1 MALPISLRTEKLFMF
16 LRSKIIFW
24 VCFFLFLPAL
34 VKAKVFRISL
44 ILGDASTKPLLLVLK
59 ELKRENPG
67 FLKRIKVRFYPQKN
81 ILSQDLSFVANSDV
95 IVVNIMGK
103 SLPKLISSWLLKAK
117 KKRAFILGVYS
128 EGSYD
133 KSMKR
138 LGIRIDPLVEKY
150 VSNGGTQNLKNL
162 LFYLA
167 NKYLHLNYQYLS
179 PEKIPD
185 FAIYDWKTH
194 KIFKTYKEFWNFEKK
209 RLSKKLKKPWI
220 GVVFYKYSYINSQM
234 KPIDAV
240 CKALYRAGFNVLA
253 IWGYP
258 SYKAIK
264 KFLFD
269 EKGRARVKLIVGFAL
284 KVGVNPNTTGKVLE
298 KLGVPAIDV
307 ICLYSESKKEWENSP
322 KGLNLFERTWQVF
335 NPELAGIIQ
344 PMVVASKE
352 LKKDERTGEIYIDVE
367 PIKERINMLVRRVK
381 AWINLQEKPN
391 SKKHIAIIYYDY
403 PPGKQN
409 IGASYLNVLP
419 GSIWEILNALKKHGY
434 NVGKLPSNSTLGK
447 KELLKRVLSYGRNI
461 AKWAPAELTYLVKH
475 GHPVLIP
482 IKTYEKWFDSLPE
495 KFRKEVIKAWGPPDS
510 AKIMTWVDK
519 KGKKYLVIPVV
530 RYGNVV
536 LTPQPSRAWEQD
548 EKKMY
553 HSVKLPPHHQYIA
566 FYLWLKKVFKADA
579 VIHLG
584 THGTHEWLP
593 GKEIGFSAWDDPEV
607 LIQDLPN
614 IYPYIVDDVGEGLQA
629 KRRGMAVV
637 VDHLTPP
644 EGKGS
649 LNPDL
654 LKVKKL
660 IQAWQTA
667 KEKSKSLAELKLK
680 TLTKL
685 VKKLGLLK
693 DLNIKLGKN
702 TFLTESQI
710 EKIQDYL
717 QDIAETTVPYG
728 LHIFGRSPSK
738 KATKAMASSMV
749 RLQTHLSEIKKE
761 ELLKKYEKEIRKSGC
776 LEMKALLSAL
786 EGKYVPSA
794 PGNDPVL
801 NPSAIPTG
809 KDFYAFDPTKIPSPD
824 VYQKGKRLAEDL
836 LKKYLKKHHKYPQ
849 KVAFVLWAVETIR
862 HEGVVESEIMY
873 LLGVKPV
880 WDASGKVV
888 GLKLIPREKLGR
900 PRIDV
905 VLNISGLYRDLFSN
919 LVLLLDKAI
928 RLANS
933 AREKDNF
940 VRIHTLYYYNLLLKR
955 GVKKSLAS
963 RLAKVRIFSEKP
975 GTYGTGIGNPIVA
988 SNTWKSDKKIARVYF
1003 LHTSYMFGEGFWGK
1017 RNEFLWKQN
1026 LKGVNIAVH
1035 SLSTNVYGVLDNDDF
1050 YQYLGGLTLAIRTVN
1065 GKNPE
1070 VYVTNLSNPF
1080 KPKQELLSK
1089 VMGREIRVRY
1099 LNPAWIKAMLK
1110 QGYEGAR
1117 FVDQVVEYLW
1127 GWQVTYPSVVDSA
1140 KWYRFYQV
1148 YVKDEY
1154 HLHIKKYFEKAHNMW
1169 AYQSIIGRM
1178 LEAIRK
1184 GYWKPDKKVVQE
1196 LAKKYVEVANKVGL
1210 ACCEHTCNNP
1220 LLSKFIVN
1228 TLMGIPG
1235 MKKSVEK
1242 YKKLWKNI
1250 HKVSGYV
1257 IEVENTFKKVQKETK
1272 TKQKMG
1278 RAPGSKGVKKPIV
1291 KGYLMKEIKK
1301 KENSSPGSSNTFPYL
1316 YAIAFIVALLV
1327 FLRGFRRS

>member
-1 MALPISLRTEKLFMF
+1 MCLKSKVKILLILLLMELLFF
-16 LRSKIIFW
+16 SSRIQ
-24 VCFFLFLPAL
+24 
-34 VKAKVFRISL
+34 AKTFKVSL

-59 ELKRENPG
+59 DLKKNNQA
-67 FLKRIKVRFYPQKN
+67 FLKKIQVKFYPQKG
-81 ILSQDLSFVANSDV
+81 ILSQNLNFVADSDV
-95 IVVNIMGK
+95 IVINIMGK
-103 SLPKLISSWLLKAK
+103 TLPRLLAPWLIKAK
-117 KKRAFILGVYS
+117 KKGAWILGVYS

-133 KSMKR
+133 KSMKK
-138 LGIRIDPLVEKY
+138 LGIKIDPKVEKY
-150 VSNGGTQNLKNL
+150 VSSGGIRNFKNL
-162 LFYLA
+162 IFYIA
-167 NKYLHLNYQYLS
+167 NKYLHLGCKYS
-179 PEKIPD
+179 PPVKIPD
-185 FAIYDWKTH
+185 FAIYDWQTH
-194 KIFKTYKEFWNFEKK
+194 QVFKTYKEFWKFKK
-209 RLSKKLKKPWI
+209 PYIDKSLKKPWI

-240 CKALYRAGFNVLA
+240 CKALYKAGFNVLA
-253 IWGYP
+253 VWGYP
-258 SYKAIK
+258 SCKAIK
-264 KFLFD
+264 RFLFD
-269 EKGRARVKLIVGFAL
+269 ESGKSRVKLVVAFAL
-284 KVGVNPNTTGKVLE
+284 KVGVNPETTGKVLK
-298 KLGVPAIDV
+298 KLGVPVIDV
-307 ICLYSESKKEWENSP
+307 ICLYSESKKEWEESP

-352 LKKDERTGEIYIDVE
+352 VKIDKKTGETYIDVE
-367 PIKERINMLVRRVK
+367 PIKERISMLVKRVK

-419 GSIWEILNALKKHGY
+419 GSIWEILNALKEHGY
-434 NVGKLPSNSTLGK
+434 DVGNLSSNATLGK
-447 KELLKRVLSYGRNI
+447 KELLKRVISYGRNI

-482 IKTYEKWFDSLPE
+482 IKTYEKWFKSLPE
-495 KFRKEVIKAWGPPDS
+495 QFKKEVIKAWGPPES
-510 AKIMTWVDK
+510 AKIMTWTDK
-519 KGKKYLVIPVV
+519 KGRKYLVIPVV

-566 FYLWLKKVFKADA
+566 FYLWLKKIFKADA

-593 GKEIGFSAWDDPEV
+593 GKEIGFTAWDDPEV
-607 LIQDLPN
+607 LIQDIPN

-637 VDHLTPP
+637 IDHLTPP

-654 LKVKKL
+654 LKVRNL

-693 DLNIKLGKN
+693 DLNIKLKKG
-702 TFLTESQI
+702 TLLTEAQI
-710 EKIQDYL
+710 EKLQDYL

-728 LHIFGRSPSK
+728 LHIFGRSPSEKAIK
-738 KATKAMASSMV
+738 KMAQSMIK
-749 RLQTHLSEIKKE
+749 LHTHLSLKKKKV
-761 ELLKKYEKEIRKSGC
+761 LVKKYENELKVSGK
-776 LEMKALLSAL
+776 LEMDALLSAL
-786 EGKYVPSA
+786 KGKYVPSA

-824 VYQKGKRLAEDL
+824 VYEKGKKLAEDL
-836 LKKYLKKHHKYPQ
+836 LKKYLKKHHKYPE

-888 GLKLIPREKLGR
+888 DLKLIPRSKLKR

-928 RLANS
+928 KLANS
-933 AREKDNF
+933 AKEKDNF
-940 VRIHTLYYYNLLLKR
+940 VRMHTLYYYKLLLKK
-955 GVKKSLAS
+955 GIKKDLAL
-963 RLAKVRIFSEKP
+963 RIAKVRIFSEKP

-988 SNTWKSDKKIARVYF
+988 SNTWKSDKKIAKVYF

-1017 RNEFLWKQN
+1017 KNEFMWKQN

-1184 GYWKPDKKVVQE
+1184 GYWKPNKKVVQD
-1196 LAKKYVEVANKVGL
+1196 LAKRYVKIANKIGL

-1235 MKKSVEK
+1235 MKKSIEK
-1242 YKKLWKNI
+1242 YEKLWKNI

-1257 IEVENTFKKVQKETK
+1257 IEVEKTFKNKSAHRVN
-1272 TKQKMG
+1272 QKMG

-1301 KENSSPGSSNTFPYL
+1301 KENSSPGSSNTFPYF
-1316 YAIAFIVALLV
+1316 YAIAFITALLV
-1327 FLRGFRRS
+1327 FLRGFKKKK